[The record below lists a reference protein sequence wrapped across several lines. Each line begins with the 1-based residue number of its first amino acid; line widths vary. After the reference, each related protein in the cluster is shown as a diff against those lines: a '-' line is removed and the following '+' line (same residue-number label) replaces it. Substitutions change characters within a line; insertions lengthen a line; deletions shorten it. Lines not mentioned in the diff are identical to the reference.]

1 MKGRKIQ
8 MVKTKNNDER
18 IGFSKDQMIQF
29 LKIFQHNTDTMLELE
44 EQNYQNNK
52 KYMAMEQQ
60 LFHEKW
66 KCRYLVRRIKSIAK
80 HYGVPDL
87 AVTEEEL
94 EEQIRKTEN

>member
-1 MKGRKIQ
+1 M
-8 MVKTKNNDER
+8 TKENNER
-18 IGFSKDQMIQF
+18 IGFTKDQMIQF
-29 LKIFQHNTDTMLELE
+29 LKIFQHNTDTMLEME
-44 EQNYQNNK
+44 EQNYENNK

-66 KCRYLVRRIKSIAK
+66 KCRYLVRRIKNIAK

-94 EEQIRKTEN
+94 DDQIKRSEN

>member
-1 MKGRKIQ
+1 M
-8 MVKTKNNDER
+8 TKENKER
-18 IGFSKDQMIQF
+18 IGFTKDQMIQF
-29 LKIFQHNTDTMLELE
+29 LKIFQHNTDTMLEME
-44 EQNYQNNK
+44 EQNYENNK

-66 KCRYLVRRIKSIAK
+66 KCRYLVRRIKNIAK

-94 EEQIRKTEN
+94 DEQIKRSEN

>member
-1 MKGRKIQ
+1 MRRKI
-8 MVKTKNNDER
+8 TKENNER
-18 IGFSKDQMIQF
+18 IGFTKDQMIQF
-29 LKIFQHNTDTMLELE
+29 LKIFQHNTDTMLEME
-44 EQNYQNNK
+44 EQNYENNK

-66 KCRYLVRRIKSIAK
+66 KCRYLVRRIKNIAK

-94 EEQIRKTEN
+94 DDQIKRSEN

>member
-1 MKGRKIQ
+1 MKLYK
-8 MVKTKNNDER
+8 
-18 IGFSKDQMIQF
+18 KDVMTI
-29 LKIFQHNTDTMLELE
+29 LKILKHQWDTMLDME
-44 EQNYQNNK
+44 EQNYENNK

-66 KCRYLVRRIKSIAK
+66 KCRYLVRRIKNIAK

-94 EEQIRKTEN
+94 DDQIKRSEN

>member
-1 MKGRKIQ
+1 M
-8 MVKTKNNDER
+8 TKENKER
-18 IGFSKDQMIQF
+18 IGFTKDQMIQF
-29 LKIFQHNTDTMLELE
+29 LKIFQHNTDTMLEME
-44 EQNYQNNK
+44 EQNYENNK

-66 KCRYLVRRIKSIAK
+66 KCRYLVRRIKNIAK

-94 EEQIRKTEN
+94 DDQIKRSEN

>member
-1 MKGRKIQ
+1 MKLNKEDMIKI
-8 MVKTKNNDER
+8 VRVLENNT
-18 IGFSKDQMIQF
+18 
-29 LKIFQHNTDTMLELE
+29 NTMLEME
-44 EQNYQNNK
+44 EQNYENNK

-66 KCRYLVRRIKSIAK
+66 KCRYLVRRIKNIAK

-94 EEQIRKTEN
+94 DDQIKRSEN